1 MFPRSA
7 RSAPGRHGQAG
18 WPFELWETP
27 RLGAFWES
35 GPLGQDRHGFY
46 LFSADG
52 GVSPSPT
59 HLGGVTDVLR
69 NSQGSQSAGSSAG
82 PAEAPTGHC
91 VASGA
96 GEPRWDQQAPS
107 CAEPCWALE
116 PLFVATEPVPGERSG
131 AADPGSQVA
140 ASLRVSPRGHR
151 VSVAAGPCWAGE
163 VPVTQA
169 SLPWARRPLDGL
181 LRWLQCRGAARR
193 SPEHLT
199 FPQIAMELLCLVGL
213 GWGCWLGRA
222 WEAVCVSNLTMRH
235 SLC

>member
-1 MFPRSA
+1 MGSIYFQQM
-7 RSAPGRHGQAG
+7 G
-18 WPFELWETP
+18 
-27 RLGAFWES
+27 
-35 GPLGQDRHGFY
+35 
-46 LFSADG
+46 G

-69 NSQGSQSAGSSAG
+69 THRGPSLLEAARGQRRPPPATVWPAGLASQGGTSRPRAAQSPVGPSSPCLLLLSLCLG
-82 PAEAPTGHC
+82 KGQEQPTL
-91 VASGA
+91 VARS
-96 GEPRWDQQAPS
+96 RLPS
-107 CAEPCWALE
+107 E
-116 PLFVATEPVPGERSG
+116 
-131 AADPGSQVA
+131 
-140 ASLRVSPRGHR
+140 SPRGHR

-193 SPEHLT
+193 SPERLT
-199 FPQIAMELLCLVGL
+199 FPQMAMELLCLVGL

>member
-131 AADPGSQVA
+131 AADLGSQVA
-140 ASLRVSPRGHR
+140 ASLREPARPPRLCGCGSLLGGGGARHSGESPLGTAPPGRAPEVAPVQGRCPQVPGAPDLSPDGDGTAVSCWFG
-151 VSVAAGPCWAGE
+151 VGVLAGPCLGSS
-163 VPVTQA
+163 V
-169 SLPWARRPLDGL
+169 
-181 LRWLQCRGAARR
+181 
-193 SPEHLT
+193 
-199 FPQIAMELLCLVGL
+199 CL
-213 GWGCWLGRA
+213 
-222 WEAVCVSNLTMRH
+222 
-235 SLC
+235 